1 MAKSI
6 IEQRKLM
13 QGNLEDDG
21 EDFSVGTIA
30 GLDDK
35 EDKEIAKAIRHLNN
49 KATIKIEPKGDVAD
63 MTTKTVEKTNVVS
76 GIVSPESLEGT
87 VELKLRK
94 QYLPLVDTIVK
105 NNDNVTVQEFDTHFQ
120 VNAKQIKVTRQDGER
135 ALGRLND
142 GQWRILFMNKKGE
155 VSNFND
161 YEFVLGV
168 VETEVEEAKETAQ
181 LNTRIDSKA
190 KLEMDE
196 TREMLGMTQAK
207 FLEVCIADYVAKVKA
222 EML

>member
-6 IEQRKLM
+6 IEQRKLA
-13 QGNLEDDG
+13 QGNMDDEG
-21 EDFSVGTIA
+21 DFSVGTIA
-30 GLDDK
+30 GMEDT
-35 EDKEIAKAIRHLNN
+35 DKEIIKGIRHLN
-49 KATIKIEPKGDVAD
+49 KATKIENQPKGDVED
-63 MTTKTVEKTNVVS
+63 MATKAPKKEDVV
-76 GIVSPESLEGT
+76 ISPESLEGT

-94 QYLPLVDTIVK
+94 QYKDLVDAIIK

-120 VNAKQIKVTRQDGER
+120 INARQIKVTRQDGER

-155 VSNFND
+155 LVTFDD
-161 YEFVLGV
+161 YQFVLGV
-168 VETEVEEAKETAQ
+168 LPEEIEEAKETAQ
-181 LNTRIDSKA
+181 LNTRIDSKS

-196 TREMLGMTQAK
+196 IRELLGMTQAK
-207 FLEVCIADYVAKVKA
+207 FLEVAIAEYTQRVRA